1 MQTQRDNLP
10 HFEDQ
15 EEISSQQDEAFSVT
29 VTATVERLVQ
39 DNLGA
44 HLLSLHK
51 SDIIK
56 EQ

>member
-29 VTATVERLVQ
+29 ATVERLVR

-51 SDIIK
+51 SEIIK